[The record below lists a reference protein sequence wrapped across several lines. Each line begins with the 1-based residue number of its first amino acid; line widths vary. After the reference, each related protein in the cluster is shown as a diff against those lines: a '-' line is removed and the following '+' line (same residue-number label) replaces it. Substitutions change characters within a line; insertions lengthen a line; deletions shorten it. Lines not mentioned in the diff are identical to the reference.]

1 MTNYTLK
8 SYDKD
13 TREKLHIWRLLRQFW
28 HILKDE
34 KSKLIIATISIA
46 VNSVANISTPLILG
60 YTIDH
65 FIIQKNLNG
74 IINFSLIL
82 AGIYLITFATNFI
95 QIRVMG
101 ILGQN
106 ILFKLRNSLFSKIQ
120 SLPLNFFNQ
129 NKLGDLISRINN
141 DTDKLN
147 QFFAQQL
154 NQFVNNIFTLIGI
167 GIFIFFINYRLAI
180 VTLVTA
186 FVLFIV
192 TSIIS
197 PWIARRNRLSLQ
209 SLGGLSA
216 EVSESLNFFKVI
228 VSFNRR
234 DYFRENFNHSNTEN
248 FQMSFRSGIA
258 NNIMGPI
265 YDFSGNLAALLVLLF
280 GIYLIT
286 QGSVN
291 HWYLVTFL
299 SYTERFYGPLRQ
311 MASLW
316 AGLQTALAAW
326 NRIFEILHLKS
337 DLTVLPSSMQK
348 DTKSMMHFENVSFG
362 YEAEKSV
369 LKKVNFNFLEGKTYA
384 IVGPTGGG
392 KSTIASL
399 MARLYDPQEGT
410 VYFNDCD
417 IRTYC
422 PEDLSSKIGFILQEQ
437 YLFTGTVGEN
447 IVYGNPQFKKYSKK
461 KLEKLLSEFNLGS
474 LINKFEDGLD
484 TKITYNSESISLGQ
498 KQLISFIR
506 AIIRQPDL
514 LIMDEATANIDTVTE
529 GLLQTIINKLPKNTT
544 KVIIAHRLNTI
555 KNANEIYFV
564 NNGQV
569 VTAQSFEDSIKMIT
583 KSIKSS

>member
-8 SYDKD
+8 FFDKD
-13 TREKLHIWRLLRQFW
+13 TREKLHFWRLARQFW

-46 VNSVANISTPLILG
+46 VNSAASIAAPFILG

-74 IINFSLIL
+74 LTNFSLIL

-95 QIRVMG
+95 QVRTMG
-101 ILGQN
+101 TLGQN

-120 SLPLNFFNQ
+120 SLPLKFFNQ

-147 QFFAQQL
+147 QFFSQQL
-154 NQFVNNIFTLIGI
+154 NQFVGNIFTLIGI
-167 GIFIFFINYRLAI
+167 GIFIFFINYRLAM
-180 VTLVTA
+180 VTLSA
-186 FVLFIV
+186 AIFLFII

-216 EVSESLNFFKVI
+216 EVSESLNYFKVI

-258 NNIMGPI
+258 NNLMGPI
-265 YDFSGNLAALLVLLF
+265 YDFSGNLATLLVLLY
-280 GIYLIT
+280 GIFLIT
-286 QGSVN
+286 QGQLTIGILIS
-291 HWYLVTFL
+291 FL
-299 SYTERFYGPLRQ
+299 SYTDRFYGPLRQ

-316 AGLQTALAAW
+316 AGVQTALAAW
-326 NRIFEILHLKS
+326 NRIFEIQHLKS
-337 DLTVLPSSMQK
+337 DMEILPESKEK
-348 DTKSMMHFENVSFG
+348 DTKSMMHFENVVFG
-362 YEAEKSV
+362 YDEENPV

-399 MARLYDPQEGT
+399 MSRLYDPQKGT
-410 VYFNDCD
+410 VYLNDCD
-417 IRTYC
+417 IRTYQ
-422 PEDLSSKIGFILQEQ
+422 PKDLSQKIGFILQEQ

-447 IVYGNPQFKKYSKK
+447 IVYGNLEFKKYSKK
-461 KLEKLLSEFNLGS
+461 KLEKLLSELNLDS

-484 TKITYNSESISLGQ
+484 TKIVYNSESISLGQ

-506 AIIRQPDL
+506 AIIRRPEL

-555 KNANEIYFV
+555 KNADEIYFV

-569 VTAQSFEDSIKMIT
+569 VTAQSLEHSVEMIT
-583 KSIKSS
+583 KSNKNS